1 MLYDTKNVTLNQR
14 ARETLLRARRWL
26 IEEGWSKGSMHDAD
40 GWCLAGAI
48 TAVWDGEF
56 GEEVLIRAENVLG
69 HASEI
74 VMPADEI
81 DRVPVTVYERQD
93 PAKPKNSV
101 HCDITIYNDLPT
113 TTFVDV
119 LELIDL
125 GIDLLDQTIADPC
138 RCDFQTMLVVV
149 GWETDQYVLR
159 TNVDREL
166 VTVQNRDF

>member
-14 ARETLLRARRWL
+14 ARETLVRARRWL
-26 IEEGWSKGSMHDAD
+26 IEDGWSKGSMHNAD
-40 GWCLAGAI
+40 GWCLAGAM
-48 TAVWDGEF
+48 TAVWDDEF
-56 GEEVLIRAENVLG
+56 GEEELIRAENVLAHLADDKTTLVEFAG
-69 HASEI
+69 GSRRRDLFDVSEELSGTRHRD
-74 VMPADEI
+74 VSMF
-81 DRVPVTVYERQD
+81 
-93 PAKPKNSV
+93 
-101 HCDITIYNDLPT
+101 NDLPST
-113 TTFVDV
+113 TLVDV

-125 GIDLLDQTIADPC
+125 GIGLLDQTIVDPC